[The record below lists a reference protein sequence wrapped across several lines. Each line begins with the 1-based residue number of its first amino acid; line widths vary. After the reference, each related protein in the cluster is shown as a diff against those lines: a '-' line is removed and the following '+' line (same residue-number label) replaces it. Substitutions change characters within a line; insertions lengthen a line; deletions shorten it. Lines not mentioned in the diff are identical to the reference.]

1 MGTDRATATAAESK
15 AASISWTPARV
26 RSCGTHRHSI
36 CTQDGHTMARLADG
50 NGLRFGRELL
60 APASRLAGSRRVVSL
75 ACRAVG
81 QAACCG
87 PHRFF
92 SCRHRFLFDSCRGR
106 WSKTGPNPTDRAR
119 PGSKHHIAT
128 DGNGT
133 PLAAIL
139 TGANRHDVTQLLPLV
154 KAIPPIAGRL
164 GRPISKPWCVFAD
177 RGYDFDKYR
186 RLLHADGILTAIAK
200 RGVPHGSGLGKVRW
214 VVERTHAWIH
224 AFRRLRIRFERR
236 ADIHEAF
243 LSIACCLICWRT
255 LKRPDFSF

>member
-1 MGTDRATATAAESK
+1 MPCCWPSCVLRTASIFLVSSSIPLRFVQWALVKNRTEPHGPRAT
-15 AASISWTPARV
+15 RV
-26 RSCGTHRHSI
+26 
-36 CTQDGHTMARLADG
+36 QD
-50 NGLRFGRELL
+50 
-60 APASRLAGSRRVVSL
+60 
-75 ACRAVG
+75 
-81 QAACCG
+81 
-87 PHRFF
+87 
-92 SCRHRFLFDSCRGR
+92 
-106 WSKTGPNPTDRAR
+106 
-119 PGSKHHIAT
+119 HIAT

-154 KAIPPIAGRL
+154 KAIPPIAGRP

-224 AFRRLRIRFERR
+224 AFRHIRIRFERR